1 MLFDLRT
8 VTGPEFKPQHGPF
21 PNVQTKMHAA
31 QIPYQA
37 DASDCSFIQRSKR
50 IEKPCATRAISH
62 GLKKMCAEQ
71 EEREKE
77 EEEYINIMMI
87 KDESVIDG
95 RLMSERVNG
104 RSERVNQSA
113 KKKSLKP
120 VRIGVD
126 LQVCL
131 WRRYISFG

>member
-1 MLFDLRT
+1 MLFGLNIA
-8 VTGPEFKPQHGPF
+8 TGPEFKPQHRPF
-21 PNVQTKMHAA
+21 WTLRRWTHAA
-31 QIPYQA
+31 QILYQA
-37 DASDCSFIQRSKR
+37 DASDCCFIKRSRR

-62 GLKKMCAEQ
+62 GLKSMCAEQ

-77 EEEYINIMMI
+77 EEEEYINIMMMI

-104 RSERVNQSA
+104 RSERVIQSA
-113 KKKSLKP
+113 KKKSFKP

-126 LQVCL
+126 SQVCL
-131 WRRYISFG
+131 WRR